1 MINIDGSLIIQMINF
16 LLLVWALNV
25 ILYRPI
31 RGIVARRREKI
42 LALESGIGQNEQ
54 DAQDRESAFTDGIR
68 AAREK
73 GFAEKARMEQQARE
87 EEMKLIEE
95 INENARK
102 DALASRQMVAK
113 EAEVVR
119 KTLQSQISIFADDIS
134 SKILG
139 RAV

>member
-16 LLLVWALNV
+16 LLLVWVLNI

-31 RGIVARRREKI
+31 RGIVTRRREKI
-42 LALESGIGQNEQ
+42 LGLESGIGQYER
-54 DAQDRESAFTDGIR
+54 DAQDRDAAFNDGIR

-73 GFAEKARMEQQARE
+73 GFAEKTLMEQQARE
-87 EEMKLIEE
+87 EEMKIIEE
-95 INENARK
+95 INEKAK
-102 DALASRQMVAK
+102 ADALSTRQMVAK

-119 KTLQSQISIFADDIS
+119 KSLQSQIGVFADDIS

>member
-1 MINIDGSLIIQMINF
+1 MINIDGSLVIQMINF

-31 RGIVARRREKI
+31 RGIVARRREKM
-42 LALESGIGQNEQ
+42 LSLESGIGQYEQ
-54 DAQDRESAFTDGIR
+54 DARNRDAAFNDGIR

-73 GFAEKARMEQQARE
+73 GFAEKALMEQQARE

-95 INENARK
+95 INEKARE
-102 DALASRQMVAK
+102 DALATRQMIAK
-113 EAEVVR
+113 EAETVR
-119 KTLQSQISIFADDIS
+119 ISLQTQIGVFADDIS
-134 SKILG
+134 SKLLG